1 MEHIDIPIHSLK
13 ADEFGIEKYV
23 YALRDF
29 IRGSGTPMTIALQGE
44 WGSGKSSF
52 MQVLESILCDPAL
65 PASERYESIWLNT
78 WDLFLENDYESAVKR
93 LVLSLLNQLEGHFE
107 KLRIDKKKERRKEVL
122 RDYLRAFSSN
132 ALDMVNLGGE
142 FSGKVMDAVF
152 VRSGATELRQVKGRF
167 ESYITEEVRQKDNGV
182 TDKAFLI
189 FVDDLDRLEPKLALT
204 LLEALKNLFDIKN
217 CIFILAIDYEVVA
230 IGVEQK
236 YGVIS
241 TKNRDMTRDYFDK
254 LIQVP
259 YMIPMSQYN
268 ISGMVMDR
276 LRDFSFFSQPDD
288 YDLYK
293 GMSVE
298 IVTLATR
305 KNPRAIKRLLNM
317 LQLATAIEER
327 SGGPAGDGQT
337 GKEPTG
343 AFRTMELLLMALQLS
358 FPEVYSLLASNTNL
372 EDWKRRVYVSGNKE
386 ITDMD
391 RERYRLD
398 AEWKEIIFLASAEN
412 ESAKRRYPRVAQ
424 LLELYEELTRQCEQD
439 GQDVRKAL
447 GIVNVVSVKDTHGP
461 EVLYDGEE
469 YNRSSQTQFR
479 QGEHLLSKLKP
490 GGFSSVLDVGCGNGK
505 TTIELWKK
513 NMDMTIDA
521 FDLSE
526 AQIAVAREN
535 WERESKELKGS
546 GHQGGIKFFAQ
557 DAMELTKRECY
568 DLVFSNATL
577 HWIRDQEGIYRKM
590 LEALV
595 PGGTLAVHQGGEGTY
610 KELHA
615 IARQAGENIGVGD
628 KLKDWLFPARYP
640 SAEDM
645 RELLK
650 QVGYTGIDVES
661 VMSDESGNPNLVE
674 NFATASLI
682 YYRDAGLTDGE
693 FEKLKEEYLRLCG
706 GKSRIT
712 AHRLYILAKRPL
724 KTE

>member
-1 MEHIDIPIHSLK
+1 MEHIDIPIQSLK
-13 ADEFGIEKYV
+13 ADEFGIEKHV
-23 YALRDF
+23 NALRDF

-52 MQVLESILCDPAL
+52 MRILESMLCDPAL
-65 PASERYESIWLNT
+65 PSSERYESIWLNT
-78 WDLFLENDYESAVKR
+78 WDLFLENDYEAAVKR

-107 KLRIDKKKERRKEVL
+107 KLSNDKKKEKRREML
-122 RDYLRAFSSN
+122 RDYLRAFSSS
-132 ALDMVNLGGE
+132 ALGMANLNGE
-142 FSGKVMDAVF
+142 FSDKVMDAVF
-152 VRSGATELRQVKGRF
+152 VKSGDTQLRHVKDRF
-167 ESYITEEVRQKDNGV
+167 ESYITEEVRQKDNGI

-189 FVDDLDRLEPKLALT
+189 FVDDLDRLEPRLALT

-241 TKNRDMTRDYFDK
+241 TKNRDMTKDYFDK

-259 YMIPMSQYN
+259 YMIPMAQYN
-268 ISGMVMDR
+268 IRGMVMNR
-276 LRDFSFFSQPDD
+276 LRDFNFFSRQYEYVRYED
-288 YDLYK
+288 
-293 GMSVE
+293 MSVD

-317 LQLATAIEER
+317 LQLATAIEGKSSDPAE
-327 SGGPAGDGQT
+327 GGH
-337 GKEPTG
+337 TG

-358 FPEVYSLLASNTNL
+358 FPEIYSLLAGNTDL
-372 EDWKRRVYVSGNKE
+372 ESWKRRVYVSGNRE
-386 ITDMD
+386 ITEMD

-412 ESAKRRYPRVAQ
+412 EAARRRYPRVAQ
-424 LLELYEELTRQCEQD
+424 LLELYEELTRQCERD
-439 GQDVRKAL
+439 GENVRRAL
-447 GIVNVVSVKDTHGP
+447 GIVNVVSVNDTP
-461 EVLYDGEE
+461 DQEVLYDGEE

-479 QGEHLLSKLKP
+479 QGEYLLSKLEP
-490 GGFSSVLDVGCGNGK
+490 SGFSRVLDVGCGNGK
-505 TTIELWKK
+505 TTIELWKR
-513 NMDMTIDA
+513 NMDMAIDA

-526 AQIAVAREN
+526 AQIAVAKEN
-535 WERESKELKGS
+535 WDLLEKELKGS
-546 GHQGGIKFFAQ
+546 DHQGWIRFYPRN
-557 DAMELTKRECY
+557 AMDLAEQKRY

-577 HWIRDQEGIYRKM
+577 HWLRDQKGIYRKM

-628 KLKDWLFPARYP
+628 KLKGWSFPAQYP
-640 SAEDM
+640 SAEKM
-645 RELLK
+645 KELLK

-661 VMSDESGNPNLVE
+661 VVSDESGNPNLVE

-706 GKSRIT
+706 KKPRIT
-712 AHRLYILAKRPL
+712 AHRLYILAKRPR
-724 KTE
+724 KAE